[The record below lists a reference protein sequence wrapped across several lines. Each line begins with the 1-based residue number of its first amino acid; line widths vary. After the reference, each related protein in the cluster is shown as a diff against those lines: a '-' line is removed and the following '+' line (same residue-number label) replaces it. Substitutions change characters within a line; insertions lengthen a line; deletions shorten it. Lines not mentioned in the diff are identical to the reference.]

1 MYEKCH
7 LHSLR
12 EPVFVYERAN
22 VANVSQ
28 WKDFGGFPV
37 RRYKTEFRARI
48 YVDWSS
54 QLHAQLKQ

>member
-12 EPVFVYERAN
+12 EPVFVYEGAN

-37 RRYKTEFRARI
+37 HRYKTVFRARI
-48 YVDWSS
+48 YD
-54 QLHAQLKQ
+54 